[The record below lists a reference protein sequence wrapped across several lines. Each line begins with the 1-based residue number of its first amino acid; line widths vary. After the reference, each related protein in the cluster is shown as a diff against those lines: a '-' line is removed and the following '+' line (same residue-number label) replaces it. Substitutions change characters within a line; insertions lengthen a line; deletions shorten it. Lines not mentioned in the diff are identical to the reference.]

1 MSEQELPSRVHR
13 AFGDHGSF
21 EQVDDRTF
29 ESVTTP
35 FEGTVSV
42 AARESGHVEFD
53 VAVRV
58 PMLSAVVADEVAEI
72 VEDGWFET
80 FELRIE
86 DINGVIAGGHELD
99 PAVRR
104 VADEAV
110 VQTTFADINERRG
123 VDDAGAVI
131 DYVEGTFV
139 EGIIPG
145 YEYTEPV
152 TSILSRARDA
162 AGTGF

>member
-1 MSEQELPSRVHR
+1 MSEDEIPGRVHR

-21 EQVDDRTF
+21 EQVGDRTF
-29 ESVTTP
+29 ESVTTA
-35 FEGTVSV
+35 FDGVVSV
-42 AARESGHVEFD
+42 ATQSSGHVEFD
-53 VAVRV
+53 VEVRV

-72 VEDGWFET
+72 VEDGWYET

-86 DINGVIAGGHELD
+86 DINGVIAGDHELD
-99 PAVRR
+99 PDVRR
-104 VADEAV
+104 VAGEAV

>member
-1 MSEQELPSRVHR
+1 MSEDDIPGRVRR

-21 EQVDDRTF
+21 EQVTDGTF

-35 FEGTVSV
+35 FDGVVSV
-42 AARESGHVEFD
+42 AETDSGHVEFD
-53 VAVRV
+53 VEVRV
-58 PMLSAVVADEVAEI
+58 PMLSAVVADDVAEI
-72 VEDGWFET
+72 VEDGWYET

-86 DINGVIAGGHELD
+86 DINGVIAGDHELD
-99 PAVRR
+99 PTVRR
-104 VADEAV
+104 VVDEAI
-110 VQTTFADINERRG
+110 VQTTFTDINERRG

-131 DYVEGTFV
+131 DYVEGTYV

-145 YEYTEPV
+145 YDYTEPV
-152 TSILSRARDA
+152 ASILSRARDT

>member
-1 MSEQELPSRVHR
+1 MSEHEIPGRVRR

-21 EQVDDRTF
+21 EQADDGMF

-35 FEGTVSV
+35 FDGTVSV
-42 AARESGHVEFD
+42 ATRENGHVEFD
-53 VAVRV
+53 VEIRV

-72 VEDGWFET
+72 VEDGWYET
-80 FELRIE
+80 FELRLE
-86 DINGVIAGGHELD
+86 DVDGVVAGDHELD

-110 VQTTFADINERRG
+110 IEATFSDINERRG

-131 DYVEGTFV
+131 DYVEGTYV

-152 TSILSRARDA
+152 TSILRSARDA

>member
-1 MSEQELPSRVHR
+1 MSDHEIPGRVRR
-13 AFGDHGSF
+13 AFGDHKSF

-35 FEGTVSV
+35 FDGVVSV
-42 AARESGHVEFD
+42 STQESGHVEFD
-53 VAVRV
+53 VEVRV
-58 PMLSAVVADEVAEI
+58 PMLSAVVADDVAEI
-72 VEDGWFET
+72 VEDGWYET

-86 DINGVIAGGHELD
+86 DVNGVIAGSHDLD
-99 PAVRR
+99 PDVRR
-104 VADEAV
+104 VGEEAV
-110 VQTTFADINERRG
+110 VQTTFVDINERRG

-131 DYVEGTFV
+131 DYVEGTYV

>member
-1 MSEQELPSRVHR
+1 MSEDELPGRVHR

-21 EQVDDRTF
+21 EQVDDRTY

-35 FEGTVSV
+35 FEGVVCV
-42 AARESGHVEFD
+42 ATQDTGHVEFD

-58 PMLSAVVADEVAEI
+58 PMLSAVVADDVAEI
-72 VEDGWFET
+72 VEDGWYET
-80 FELRIE
+80 FELRLE
-86 DINGVIAGGHELD
+86 DINGVIAGDHELD
-99 PAVRR
+99 PTVRR

-110 VQTTFADINERRG
+110 VETTFTDINERRG
-123 VDDAGAVI
+123 VDDAGAII

-152 TSILSRARDA
+152 TSILSRARDV